1 MSRLYKAVT
10 VGVLTGIL
18 GLAASL
24 VTVGLDLE
32 ENIGLGLLFKLRG
45 AWEAPSNV
53 IIVTMDKGSA
63 DNFNL
68 PPEPDKWP
76 RSLHARLIEN
86 LVKEGTAVIAFDI
99 IFDEAQSTEHDQIF
113 AEAIRNAQNVVLG
126 EYLKKETVPLTGE
139 GGALKGYVNIER
151 LEPPIPSLAR
161 SAVALAPFP
170 LPKVPV
176 RVSQYWTFKT
186 GAGDNPT
193 LPVVV
198 FQVFALKVYDEFIR
212 LLEKVSPSQAEKL
225 PDNKEAI
232 ITTQGVEKLI
242 LLLRNIFKNEP
253 MIAGKMMEEL
263 QNSRSISLDA
273 KKIQILKSLI
283 KMYQGANSRHLNF
296 YGPPGT
302 ITTVPYYQILQSQE
316 KSPVNQKQLD
326 LRGKAVFV
334 GLSERLR
341 PEQQDG
347 FYTVFSQSSGLDI
360 SGVEIAATAFANI
373 LEDMS
378 VQPIYFPSHLAT
390 VFLWGVV
397 LGIFC
402 RFFTTAIAAV
412 SVIGMTLIYLTAA
425 LYQFKNTGIWY
436 PLVTP
441 LFFQAPL
448 AFFGTVFWKYSES
461 NRERQNIRKAFG
473 YYLPGQVVD
482 QIAKDSVDIKKD
494 GQIVY
499 GTCLST
505 DAEQYTALSEAMD
518 PKELGEFMNKYYEA
532 VFGPVKQHSG
542 IVSDVVG
549 DSMLAIWAA
558 GHPDDSLRNQAC
570 LAALDIESA
579 VNRFNQSFDTLQ
591 LPTRIGLH
599 SGRMLLGNIGAID
612 HYEYRPVGDIVN
624 TASRIEELNKYL
636 GTRIL
641 VSGEALYQLD
651 GFLARELGEFVLVGK
666 SKPTVIYELICRIE
680 NSNEEQRRLCA
691 TFSEALRAYRRQS
704 WEEAIKIFYKSMK
717 IHRDEGP
724 SVFYLEFCEKYRE
737 NPPGE
742 MWNGIVC
749 LNKSIKQKRGT
760 NEANQR
766 LHLNSDNIH

>member
-1 MSRLYKAVT
+1 
-10 VGVLTGIL
+10 
-18 GLAASL
+18 
-24 VTVGLDLE
+24 
-32 ENIGLGLLFKLRG
+32 
-45 AWEAPSNV
+45 
-53 IIVTMDKGSA
+53 
-63 DNFNL
+63 
-68 PPEPDKWP
+68 
-76 RSLHARLIEN
+76 
-86 LVKEGTAVIAFDI
+86 
-99 IFDEAQSTEHDQIF
+99 
-113 AEAIRNAQNVVLG
+113 
-126 EYLKKETVPLTGE
+126 
-139 GGALKGYVNIER
+139 
-151 LEPPIPSLAR
+151 
-161 SAVALAPFP
+161 
-170 LPKVPV
+170 
-176 RVSQYWTFKT
+176 
-186 GAGDNPT
+186 
-193 LPVVV
+193 
-198 FQVFALKVYDEFIR
+198 
-212 LLEKVSPSQAEKL
+212 
-225 PDNKEAI
+225 
-232 ITTQGVEKLI
+232 
-242 LLLRNIFKNEP
+242 
-253 MIAGKMMEEL
+253 MIAGKMLEEL
-263 QNSRSISLDA
+263 QNSRSISLDT
-273 KKIQILKSLI
+273 KTIQILKSLI
-283 KMYQGANSRHLNF
+283 KMYQGTNSRHLNF

-302 ITTVPYYQILQSQE
+302 ITTVSYYQIMQSQG

-326 LRGKAVFV
+326 LSGKAVFV

-341 PEQQDG
+341 PEQKDG

-378 VQPIYFPSHLAT
+378 VQPIYLLSHIAT

-397 LGIFC
+397 LGILC
-402 RFFTTAIAAV
+402 RFFNTVIAAV
-412 SVIGMTLIYLTAA
+412 SVIGMNLIYLTAA
-425 LYQFKNTGIWY
+425 QYQFKNTGIWY

-441 LFFQAPL
+441 MFFQAPL
-448 AFFGTVFWKYSES
+448 AFFGTVFWKYFES

-473 YYLPGQVVD
+473 YYLPDKVVD
-482 QIAKDSVDIKKD
+482 QISKDSVDIKKD

-549 DSMLAIWAA
+549 DSMLAIWVA

-579 VNRFNQSFDTLQ
+579 VNRFNQAFDTLQ

-624 TASRIEELNKYL
+624 TASRIEDLNKYL

-651 GFLARELGEFVLVGK
+651 GFLARELGEFLLAGK
-666 SKPTVIYELICRIE
+666 SKPTVIYELMCRIE

-704 WEEAIKIFYKSMK
+704 WEVAIKIFYESIK

-749 LNKSIKQKRGT
+749 LNK
-760 NEANQR
+760 
-766 LHLNSDNIH
+766 